1 MELLEQGSP
10 SPGSAPVQKAKSIN
24 IKKLLLRYLRKWP
37 WFLLSMALFYTAAKI
52 YLRYTAP
59 EYYTKTSLKLQESK
73 GKSSALSDLK
83 NLGMGVS
90 GDEELQAETTGL
102 AAQLASSAP
111 LALRGLLDCVNVGG
125 ECGIEEGLEY
135 ESAQFGLVFSTEDM
149 REGTAAFL
157 EKRKPT
163 FAGR

>member
-1 MELLEQGSP
+1 MNFMELLEQGSP
-10 SPGSAPVQKAKSIN
+10 SPGSAPVQKAKPIN

-90 GDEELQAETTGL
+90 GDEELQAETTVIVSKPIL
-102 AAQLASSAP
+102 AAVAKNLNLEVSFYSIGKVIELELYKDSPLSGKILRLNNPDGFSGSSYTVTP
-111 LALRGLLDCVNVGG
+111 VG
-125 ECGIEEGLEY
+125 
-135 ESAQFGLVFSTEDM
+135 
-149 REGTAAFL
+149 
-157 EKRKPT
+157 
-163 FAGR
+163 